1 MTRSI
6 NRMSD
11 AAARSPVIAIMAGG
25 RGRRMGRD
33 KTAIVIDGATMLER
47 VARAA
52 LATGRR
58 VIISGRPR
66 PDLWPL
72 DDMEFIPDAVFDR
85 GPLAG
90 IVAALNYTSSP
101 VIAIAAD
108 MPLVTTE
115 AIAWLIN
122 ISAESEVKDG
132 LVVINN
138 GRMEPLFSL
147 YHPRVLPLAEKL
159 LADNR
164 LALRELIESR
174 DFLMVDAPYSVVG
187 LLRNI
192 NTPWELDD
200 ITETR
205 NAREIK
211 TPECP

>member
-1 MTRSI
+1 
-6 NRMSD
+6 MSD
-11 AAARSPVIAIMAGG
+11 ITTRLPAIVIMAGG
-25 RGRRMGRD
+25 SGRRMGRD

-58 VIISGRPR
+58 VIVSGRPR

-72 DDMEFIPDAVFDR
+72 DNVEFIPDAVSDR

-101 VIAIAAD
+101 IIAIAAD
-108 MPLVTTE
+108 MPLLTTE
-115 AIAWLIN
+115 AIAWLTN
-122 ISAESEVKDG
+122 ISAELEGKDG

-164 LALRELIESR
+164 LALRELIESG
-174 DFLMVDAPYSVVG
+174 DFMRIDAPYSVVG

-200 ITETR
+200 ITGTG